1 MKLKYLHC
9 LRKPMPLRTMCSP
22 WTWLFGTRSKVHPK
36 ISVLKSLKDLK
47 NGKMISGKIYRYK
60 YGMRKASS
68 NVNDFTHTCIYT
80 HIHIH
85 TLKHK
90 HTHIHTQCIY
100 LNNPSFLEFLVCQLN
115 TPQLKIRTQAKS
127 L

>member
-1 MKLKYLHC
+1 
-9 LRKPMPLRTMCSP
+9 MPLRTMCSP

-68 NVNDFTHTCIYT
+68 NVNDFTHM
-80 HIHIH
+80 HIH
-85 TLKHK
+85 TYT
-90 HTHIHTQCIY
+90 HTHTQTQTHTHTHTMH
-100 LNNPSFLEFLVCQLN
+100 LP
-115 TPQLKIRTQAKS
+115 
-127 L
+127 